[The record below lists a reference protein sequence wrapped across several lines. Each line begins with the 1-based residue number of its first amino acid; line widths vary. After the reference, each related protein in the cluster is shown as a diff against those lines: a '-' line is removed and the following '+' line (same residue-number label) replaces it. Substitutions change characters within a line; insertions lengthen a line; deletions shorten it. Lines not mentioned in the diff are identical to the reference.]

1 MTPLSTVNC
10 FEDYH
15 LGPSSS
21 NMVFETE
28 LDHALSQIHKGPRTN
43 MDKQDLRVSLSFLS
57 QPFPTIPKLLRS
69 ISQRP
74 PTHFGRTSNGRPSY
88 HREPSDWPNG
98 SDLLSNSMEAFWGSP
113 SQRMAKSI
121 SRETKMS
128 WQKRHPK
135 KTCNGKRLCIMAN
148 IIDIFHHFQH
158 NHHNR
163 HN

>member
-57 QPFPTIPKLLRS
+57 QPFPNCS
-69 ISQRP
+69 
-74 PTHFGRTSNGRPSY
+74 
-88 HREPSDWPNG
+88 
-98 SDLLSNSMEAFWGSP
+98 EASP
-113 SQRMAKSI
+113 SVRQPTLGAPLMDDPHTIASLLTDQTDQIFSAIRWRHFEDHHHRGWRNQSAA
-121 SRETKMS
+121 R
-128 WQKRHPK
+128 QKCPGKNDIRK
-135 KTCNGKRLCIMAN
+135 KHAMGKG
-148 IIDIFHHFQH
+148 FV
-158 NHHNR
+158 
-163 HN
+163 